1 MQMIIVKKTLK
12 KKNYQLW
19 LSSPIQHS
27 IVRHSVQIAN
37 GVPCEMDVASMY
49 FIRSTHMT
57 SRTTNTGKFQPKNL
71 RVSPQ

>member
-1 MQMIIVKKTLK
+1 MKMIIVKKTLK

-37 GVPCEMDVASMY
+37 RDGRCVDVFHW

>member
-1 MQMIIVKKTLK
+1 MIIIK
-12 KKNYQLW
+12 KKKKRKNNYQLW

-37 GVPCEMDVASMY
+37 RDGRCIDVFHW

-57 SRTTNTGKFQPKNL
+57 SRTTDTGNFQPKNFRFL
-71 RVSPQ
+71 PE

>member
-1 MQMIIVKKTLK
+1 MIIIK
-12 KKNYQLW
+12 KKKKRKNNYQLW

-49 FIRSTHMT
+49 FILSTHMT
-57 SRTTNTGKFQPKNL
+57 SRTTNTGNFQPKNL
-71 RVSPQ
+71 RFLPE